1 MSSTECTTADA
12 RELSYIESLLRVR
25 QAAAAEKLAREL
37 TERCDAAEAHI
48 LLGRA
53 LQQQGR
59 IEGALQ
65 AADTARSRASG
76 HPGATLLAI
85 ECLLQTENHHRGID
99 ELRSL
104 EQSSRGHGRLL
115 QDIGNLYSH
124 LNLHQDAERCYGQ
137 AAGRTPGDSR
147 ALYNWATCLT
157 ALGRL
162 EAAEQTLDRVISL
175 APEDHDAYYNRS
187 TLRRQTLE
195 RNHVPEL
202 QSTLLT
208 QSSPAARVALGYALA
223 KELEDLGRW
232 PESFAALRT
241 AADTRRR
248 VLSYRVE
255 HDVATMAQIVGAFDA
270 DFCRPATCAGFE
282 SRRPI
287 FIVGL
292 PRSGTTL
299 VDRILSS
306 HSQVDSRGESSDLAL
321 VLMRLAGPAADRS
334 TLVQRATR
342 VDPHELGRSF
352 CARLPRTAAARVIDK
367 TPLNFLYLGLVAAAL
382 PQATLIHVRR
392 SPLDVCYAMYKT
404 LFRMAYPFSYDLSD
418 LASYYSAYAALMQ
431 HWRDTL
437 GPRLIEVDYEVLVA
451 DQEPTTRRLLEACD
465 LSWEDAC
472 LEFHRNESP
481 SLTASAAQVRQ
492 PLYNS
497 SVGSW
502 RRYERELQ
510 YLVDGLRANGIS
522 LDFAAT

>member
-1 MSSTECTTADA
+1 MECTAADA
-12 RELSYIESLLRVR
+12 RELNYIGSLL
-25 QAAAAEKLAREL
+25 
-37 TERCDAAEAHI
+37 
-48 LLGRA
+48 
-53 LQQQGR
+53 
-59 IEGALQ
+59 
-65 AADTARSRASG
+65 
-76 HPGATLLAI
+76 
-85 ECLLQTENHHRGID
+85 TENYHRGIE

-104 EQSSRGHGRLL
+104 EQRSRGHGRLL
-115 QDIGNLYSH
+115 QDIGNLYAH
-124 LNLHQDAERCYGQ
+124 LNLHRDAERCYGR
-137 AAGRTPGDSR
+137 AAGLAPGDSG

-157 ALGRL
+157 ALGRM
-162 EAAEQTLDRVISL
+162 EAAEQTLDRVICL

-195 RNHVPEL
+195 RNHVCEL
-202 QSTLLT
+202 QCVLATAR
-208 QSSPAARVALGYALA
+208 SPSARVALGYALA

-248 VLSYRVE
+248 VLSYSVE
-255 HDVATMAQIVGAFDA
+255 YDVATMARIARVFDA
-270 DFCRPATCAGFE
+270 DYCRPGARPGFE

-306 HSQVDSRGESSDLAL
+306 HSLVESRGESSDLAL
-321 VLMRLAGPAADRS
+321 VLMRLAGAGGDRS
-334 TLVQRATR
+334 TLVQRATSLDAR
-342 VDPHELGRSF
+342 ELGRSF
-352 CARLPRTAAARVIDK
+352 CARLPRTDAARVIDK

-418 LASYYSAYAALMQ
+418 LASYYSAYSALMQ
-431 HWRDTL
+431 HWRETL
-437 GPRLIEVDYEVLVA
+437 GARLVEVDYEVLVA
-451 DQEPTTRRLLEACD
+451 DQERTTRRLLEACE
-465 LSWEDAC
+465 LPWEDAC

-481 SLTASAAQVRQ
+481 TLTASAAQVRQ
-492 PLYNS
+492 PLYNT

-510 YLVDGLRANGIS
+510 PLIDALRAHGVPP
-522 LDFAAT
+522 

>member
-1 MSSTECTTADA
+1 MDV
-12 RELSYIESLLRVR
+12 RELNYIESLLRVR

-37 TERCDAAEAHI
+37 TEHCDTAEAHI

-59 IEGALQ
+59 IEAALQ
-65 AADTARSRASG
+65 AADAARRCVPE

-85 ECLLQTENHHRGID
+85 ECLLQTEEFDRGLE

-104 EQSSRGHGRLL
+104 ELKALDHARLL
-115 QDIGNLYSH
+115 QDVGNLYSH
-124 LNLHQDAERCYGQ
+124 LNLHRDAERCYGRV
-137 AAGRTPGDSR
+137 ASLAPGDPR

-157 ALGRL
+157 ALGDL
-162 EAAEQTLDRVISL
+162 ESAERILDRVIAL

-187 TLRRQTLE
+187 TLRRQRTDH
-195 RNHVPEL
+195 NHVAEL
-202 QSTLLT
+202 QGALSTT
-208 QSSPAARVALGYALA
+208 SSPTARVALGYALA
-223 KELEDLGRW
+223 KELEDLRRW
-232 PESFAALRT
+232 PESFAALRA
-241 AADTRRR
+241 AADTRHRF
-248 VLSYRVE
+248 LSYRVE
-255 HDVATMAQIVGAFDA
+255 HDVATMTQIAEAFDA
-270 DFCRPATCAGFE
+270 EYCRAGRQAGFQ

-306 HSQVDSRGESSDLAL
+306 HTRVASRGESSDLAHN
-321 VLMRLAGPAADRS
+321 LMRLAGPTTDKT
-334 TLVQRATR
+334 TLIKRATR
-342 VDPHELGRSF
+342 LDPTELGRRF
-352 CARLPRTAAARVIDK
+352 CARLPHADVPRVIDK
-367 TPLNFLYLGLVAAAL
+367 TPLNFLYLGLIAAAL

-392 SPLDVCYAMYKT
+392 QPLDVCYAMYKT

-418 LASYYSAYAALMQ
+418 LASYYAAYAALMQ

-437 GPRLIEVDYEVLVA
+437 GPRLVEIDYEVLVA
-451 DQEPTTRRLLEACD
+451 DQEQTTRGLLQACD
-465 LSWEDAC
+465 LPWEDAC

-492 PLYNS
+492 PLYHS

-510 YLVDGLRANGIS
+510 PLIHALNAHDIALDRAPEAT
-522 LDFAAT
+522 AAAPT